1 VTRSRTED
9 AIRASGS
16 RALIGYLP
24 VGFPDLAASIEAAV
38 AIAEAGCTAIELGVP
53 YSDPGMDGPVIQAA
67 TQSTL
72 ERGFRLEELFEAVAT
87 ITARTPVPVLVMTY
101 WNPVLRFGVD
111 RFAERLAAAGGAGL
125 ITPDLTPENAEGWL
139 AAAERHDLDRVF
151 LAAPS
156 SSDERIDRAVAA
168 SRGFVYTVS
177 TMGTTGART
186 DVDRAAR
193 TLADRIAARAEA
205 AGTTALRCV
214 GLGVSTPA
222 QVRDVLSYADGAI
235 VGSALVRAL
244 GAGGVP
250 AVRELAESLATGTL
264 DDGPGDAATAPREPA
279 ASSPAP
285 SSPAPSS
292 PEKGA
297 SA

>member
-1 VTRSRTED
+1 MSTRITTED
-9 AIRASGS
+9 AIRASGN

-24 VGFPDLAASIEAAV
+24 VGFPDLETSIEAAV

-72 ERGFRLEELFEAVAT
+72 ERGFRLDELFDAVAA
-87 ITARTPVPVLVMTY
+87 ITARTSAPVLVMTY
-101 WNPVLRFGVD
+101 WNPVLRHGVD

-125 ITPDLTPENAEGWL
+125 ITPDLTPENAADWL

-156 SSDERIDRAVAA
+156 SSDARIDRAIEA

-186 DVDRAAR
+186 DVDDAAR
-193 TLADRIAARAEA
+193 ALADRIAARAA
-205 AGTTALRCV
+205 ATGREALRCV
-214 GLGVSTPA
+214 GLGVSTGA
-222 QVRDVLSYADGAI
+222 QVRDVLDYADGAI

-250 AVRELAESLATGTL
+250 AVRELAASLAAGTL
-264 DDGPGDAATAPREPA
+264 DRGPADAATTPVSSSTVSSGTVS
-279 ASSPAP
+279 SSPQ
-285 SSPAPSS
+285 
-292 PEKGA
+292 KDA

>member
-1 VTRSRTED
+1 MTRITTEA
-9 AIRASGS
+9 AIRASGN

-24 VGFPDLAASIEAAV
+24 VGFPDLETSVEAAV

-72 ERGFRLEELFEAVAT
+72 ERGFRLEELFEAVAA
-87 ITARTPVPVLVMTY
+87 ITARTDVPVLVMTY

-125 ITPDLTPENAEGWL
+125 ITPDLTPENAEEWL
-139 AAAERHDLDRVF
+139 AAADRHDLDRIF

-156 SSDERIDRAVAA
+156 SSDARIDSAVAA

-186 DVDRAAR
+186 DVDQAAR
-193 TLADRIAARAEA
+193 TLADRIAERAEA

-214 GLGVSTPA
+214 GLGVSTA
-222 QVRDVLSYADGAI
+222 EQVRDVLDYADGAI

-244 GAGGVP
+244 GAGGVT
-250 AVRELAESLATGTL
+250 AVRELAASLAAGTL
-264 DDGPGDAATAPREPA
+264 DGGPA
-279 ASSPAP
+279 AAPTGTGVSSPDTT
-285 SSPAPSS
+285 SPDTTS
-292 PEKGA
+292 PEK
-297 SA
+297 SATA